1 MREQFQQFQL
11 LKTHQDDADEAIVES
26 GLGSSRPSGRI
37 AARAVFV
44 VCLRTNPAS
53 VMPQGV
59 VGHPRNPGNWDG
71 GWGAPRAAPSRVSL
85 SVQVRRQP
93 EGAASL
99 GPSGPSDNAA
109 PAGRGKR
116 ISHGSA
122 QARTS
127 SCSSSSQ
134 AGGPWPAH
142 SGPSSRQP
150 WHGRCWASSWR
161 LGGSSV
167 GCGVSSLLIVPS

>member
-1 MREQFQQFQL
+1 MHEQFQQFQL

-26 GLGSSRPSGRI
+26 GPGSPRPSGRI

-59 VGHPRNPGNWDG
+59 VGHPRNP
-71 GWGAPRAAPSRVSL
+71 VSL

-127 SCSSSSQ
+127 SCPSSSQ

-142 SGPSSRQP
+142 SAPSSRQP

-167 GCGVSSLLIVPS
+167 GCGVSSLLIVQS